1 VDYAERADR
10 DVATE
15 LSIGADDARRMDL
28 GVARHGGPCDHS
40 DLAVGT
46 FIDPSARFEAETLG
60 DGSRVSAYV
69 HVGPGVT
76 VGKNCVLYDHAVL
89 IGDVVLEDDVEVHV
103 GARLLGRVH
112 AEEGAS
118 IGAGAV
124 VGVES
129 SAGGD
134 GADGVIVR
142 RFASLGANVTVS
154 PGVVVGRR
162 AIVEAGAVVGQ
173 SVPANAIVSGNPAT
187 IVSYVDSGHEA
198 DPAHLVLPP
207 SRVVGTTETRVR
219 GVTLHGLTNA
229 RDLRG
234 SLMAAEFS
242 GLPFAPRRLFTVYDV
257 PSESVRG
264 AHAHREC
271 SQFLVCLAGEVS
283 CLVDDGSAREEI
295 HLGSSEIGL
304 HIPPMI
310 WGTQWRYTRD
320 AVLLVLASHPYDA
333 ADYIRDYEEFLEELG

>member
-1 VDYAERADR
+1 
-10 DVATE
+10 
-15 LSIGADDARRMDL
+15 
-28 GVARHGGPCDHS
+28 
-40 DLAVGT
+40 VGT
-46 FIDPSARFEAETLG
+46 FIDPSARFEADTLG

-69 HVGPGVT
+69 HVASGVT
-76 VGKNCVLYDHAVL
+76 VGKNCVLHDHAVL
-89 IGDVVLEDDVEVHV
+89 VGDVVLEDGVT
-103 GARLLGRVH
+103 
-112 AEEGAS
+112 
-118 IGAGAV
+118 IGVGAV
-124 VGVES
+124 VGAE
-129 SAGGD
+129 D
-134 GADGVIVR
+134 GVGEVIVR
-142 RFASLGANVTVS
+142 RFASIGANVTVS

-162 AIVEAGAVVGQ
+162 AVVEAGAVVTQ

-187 IVSYVDSGHEA
+187 IVSYVDSGQETDVA
-198 DPAHLVLPP
+198 QAVLPP
-207 SRVVGTTETRVR
+207 TRLVGVAETRVR

-242 GLPFAPRRLFTVYDV
+242 GLPFAPQRLFTVYDV

-271 SQFLVCLAGEVS
+271 AQFLVCLSGEVS

-295 HLGSSEIGL
+295 HLGNSEIGL

-310 WGTQWRYTRD
+310 WGTQWKYTRD

-333 ADYIRDYEEFLEELG
+333 DDYIRDYEEFLEALG